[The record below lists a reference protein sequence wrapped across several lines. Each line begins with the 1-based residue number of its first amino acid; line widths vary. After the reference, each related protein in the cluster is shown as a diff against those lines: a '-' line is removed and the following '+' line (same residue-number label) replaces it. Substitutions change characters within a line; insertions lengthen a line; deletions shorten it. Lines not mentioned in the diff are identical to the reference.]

1 MKKLITLFFLV
12 QSVLVFSQ
20 VQDSLVWRYA
30 DVKYM
35 LGGFTSKTK
44 IEVDFGEVVQG
55 WGRPVNY
62 LKDAAGNDMKFKSAV
77 DALNWMSVNGWELV
91 QAYQAPA
98 SPGVNDFTYQHF
110 IMRRKEVYN
119 PGK

>member
-30 DVKYM
+30 DVKCM

-44 IEVDFGEVVQG
+44 IEIDFGEVVQG
-55 WGRPVNY
+55 WGRPVNL
-62 LKDAAGNDMKFKSAV
+62 LKDATGNDMKFKSAV
-77 DALNWMSVNGWELV
+77 DALNWMSINGWELV